1 MMHLNHKKLDAL
13 FWGIPGAP
21 QPLHEKT
28 DWGEEHCDS
37 TGSIIGTVSRVI
49 MIILIIG
56 ETKKDKRKNLS
67 I

>member
-1 MMHLNHKKLDAL
+1 MHLNHKKLDAL

-21 QPLHEKT
+21 QPLNEET

-37 TGSIIGTVSRVI
+37 KGSIIGTVSRVI
-49 MIILIIG
+49 MSMVIM
-56 ETKKDKRKNLS
+56 S